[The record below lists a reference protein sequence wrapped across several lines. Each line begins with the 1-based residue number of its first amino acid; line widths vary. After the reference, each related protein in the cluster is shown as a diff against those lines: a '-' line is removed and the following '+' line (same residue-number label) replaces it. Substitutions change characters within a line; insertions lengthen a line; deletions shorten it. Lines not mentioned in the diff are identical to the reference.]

1 MANEILRA
9 LIEAMLAGTAACVL
23 VLLLR
28 RPWRGAF
35 GAASL
40 PWLWATVPAAM
51 LAVLLPAGTAASA
64 SAPLLT
70 PVLAAPAELL
80 ALAAPAADA
89 AARGDAWALAALV
102 LWGAGSLLGVIFFAR
117 AQRCFMR
124 QLGPMRRDA
133 GHVWRA
139 ERVDAGPA
147 VIGIL
152 RPRIVLPADFE
163 TRFDPQQRA
172 LILAHEQ
179 SHLQR
184 GDVLAQALLT
194 TLRALYWFNPVFH
207 LAASRLRED
216 QELASDA
223 AVLARF
229 PGERRRYA
237 TTLLES
243 QLAVPGLP
251 VGCFWQSSH
260 ALKERIQMMKRDP
273 KSRLRLNLGRAI
285 ALLLLGGSGAL
296 VWAAQPT
303 ADNTGPAQ
311 SAAAVDTSYAEMRPP
326 RYPLEAIEARQQ
338 GKVVLRVLVG
348 EDGMAQDVEVE
359 SATAPG
365 VFDQVAIDA
374 VATWRF
380 NPGMRDGKV
389 VPGWV
394 LVPICFSLDGDNPS
408 CDAIDEASLDGR
420 SVREP
425 G

>member
-28 RPWRGAF
+28 RPWRSAF

-40 PWLWATVPAAM
+40 PWLWAVIPAAM
-51 LAVLLPAGTAASA
+51 LAVLLPAGTAASGG
-64 SAPLLT
+64 APLLT
-70 PVLAAPAELL
+70 PVLAVPAELL
-80 ALAAPAADA
+80 ALADPAAEA
-89 AARGDAWALAALV
+89 AARGDALAHAALL
-102 LWGAGSLLGVIFFAR
+102 LWAAGSLLGAMFFVHAQRRFMRRLGPIRPETGRIWR
-117 AQRCFMR
+117 AQ
-124 QLGPMRRDA
+124 
-133 GHVWRA
+133 
-139 ERVDAGPA
+139 RVDAGPA
-147 VIGIL
+147 VIGVL

-163 TRFDPQQRA
+163 RRFDPGQRA
-172 LILAHEQ
+172 LILAHEH

-194 TLRALYWFNPVFH
+194 ALRTLYWFNPVFH

-251 VGCFWQSSH
+251 VGCFWQSSQ

-273 KSRLRLNLGRAI
+273 RSRQRLNLGRAI

-303 ADNTGPAQ
+303 AGNAGAAQ

-326 RYPLEAIEARQQ
+326 RYPAEAIEARQQ

-394 LVPICFSLDGDNPS
+394 LVPICFSLDEDNPN
-408 CDAIDEASLDGR
+408 CDALDDGSLDGI
-420 SVREP
+420 SIREP